1 MNLEKPMLNAKL
13 GNPAANAPREDLPGR
28 PQGDLDRNLL
38 RGHIQGRVVM
48 VTGAAGSIGSE
59 LCRKIAS
66 LRPQAILGFDKA
78 EAALAQLRI
87 ELAQEFPDLVFLPEI
102 GSITRLD
109 DVTRAIEQHRPS
121 IVFHAA
127 AYKHVPMLETSMFAA
142 VENNVL
148 GTWHVAQA
156 AASRGVESFVLIS
169 TDKAVCPAS
178 IMGATKRVAELA
190 IRALNKQP
198 GTTFVAVRLGNV
210 WGSSGSVVPIF
221 KRQIAAGG
229 PVTVTHVEMKRYF
242 MNAFEAGELVLQALV
257 LGKGGEIFVLDM
269 GEPLS
274 IVALARNLILLSGLK
289 PDQDIKIEFT
299 GPRPGEKLVEELHRH
314 DERPVPTS
322 HSKIYNLLQSDE
334 VDETQITAWLEEIKE
349 AVSERDALRIIQ
361 LLKGMIPDYIPSPQL
376 LQHAISLHKNR
387 GITEAVEET
396 ITQGIEPMLCVSK

>member
-1 MNLEKPMLNAKL
+1 
-13 GNPAANAPREDLPGR
+13 
-28 PQGDLDRNLL
+28 
-38 RGHIQGRVVM
+38 
-48 VTGAAGSIGSE
+48 
-59 LCRKIAS
+59 
-66 LRPQAILGFDKA
+66 
-78 EAALAQLRI
+78 
-87 ELAQEFPDLVFLPEI
+87 
-102 GSITRLD
+102 
-109 DVTRAIEQHRPS
+109 
-121 IVFHAA
+121 
-127 AYKHVPMLETSMFAA
+127 
-142 VENNVL
+142 
-148 GTWHVAQA
+148 
-156 AASRGVESFVLIS
+156 
-169 TDKAVCPAS
+169 
-178 IMGATKRVAELA
+178 
-190 IRALNKQP
+190 
-198 GTTFVAVRLGNV
+198 
-210 WGSSGSVVPIF
+210 
-221 KRQIAAGG
+221 
-229 PVTVTHVEMKRYF
+229 MKRYF